1 MLTREGARGAVAVRC
16 RAVASEGTR
25 GTMRH
30 AANPSR
36 QTKRTDI
43 CLVGFIREGTERE
56 ETLLPNCNRE

>member
-1 MLTREGARGAVAVRC
+1 MAVRC
-16 RAVASEGTR
+16 RAVASNGTR

-36 QTKRTDI
+36 QMKRTDI

-56 ETLLPNCNRE
+56 GTLLPNCNRE